1 MDRQRQ
7 RQRQQQQQQRSETR
21 KIPDA
26 RKSESN
32 ESFFPN
38 QHISKPKNPSE
49 SIGRV
54 DLAGRLATAHH
65 GQHNII
71 QTSLSIHPPRME
83 ASKRRH
89 GRPAIAR

>member
-1 MDRQRQ
+1 M
-7 RQRQQQQQQRSETR
+7 
-21 KIPDA
+21 
-26 RKSESN
+26 SESN
-32 ESFFPN
+32 ESFFPIKTFPN
-38 QHISKPKNPSE
+38 PKDPSE

-65 GQHNII
+65 GQNNII